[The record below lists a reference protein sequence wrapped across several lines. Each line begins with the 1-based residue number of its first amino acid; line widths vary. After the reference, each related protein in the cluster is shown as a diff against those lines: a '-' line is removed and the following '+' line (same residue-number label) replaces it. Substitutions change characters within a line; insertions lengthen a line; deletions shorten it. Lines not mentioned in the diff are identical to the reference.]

1 MNHIEINNEEK
12 INIMLLNVIKML
24 SSRGYIDL
32 ANIDTHY
39 KKLENKQNQHSVYNI
54 STDTGTLFMV
64 KIVQQ
69 KISTINKVVGISDFL
84 NNNADTKKILIVY
97 GTNINKK
104 AYKQII
110 EYPNTEIF
118 WDFELMLNIIDHEYQ
133 PKFELLTQDELEE
146 FNGTYITTKR
156 EIPKMERT
164 DIIARYYNLKVDD
177 IIRIIRPSTSSG
189 YTVSYRIVINSPIG
203 KLFDR

>member
-110 EYPNTEIF
+110 DYPNTEIF